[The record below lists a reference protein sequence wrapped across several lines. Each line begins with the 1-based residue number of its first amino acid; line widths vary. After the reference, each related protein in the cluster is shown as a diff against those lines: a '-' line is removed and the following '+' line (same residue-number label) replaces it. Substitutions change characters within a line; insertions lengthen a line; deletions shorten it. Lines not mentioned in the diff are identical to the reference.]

1 MWSKEKESQVLAIQ
15 QTIKLVLTYLVSCC
29 HQQMKAAFCPFWLNA
44 GPSLHIQAATFHMI
58 LEKPRHASPGSPVQS
73 EKQKTKTKT
82 GHSLLKCKYGMH
94 SVCNMFQWS
103 HTMPGLM
110 RWGYSVSIS
119 KTSFE
124 LFARI
129 QLARYK
135 TVSFMYNWTW
145 EKGSELF
152 FSHSFCCSDLSS
164 GVVGSIEKDRI
175 GKRYI
180 GFLHLWKFS

>member
-1 MWSKEKESQVLAIQ
+1 MLSSANEGSFLSFLAKCR
-15 QTIKLVLTYLVSCC
+15 TFSAYS
-29 HQQMKAAFCPFWLNA
+29 
-44 GPSLHIQAATFHMI
+44 GSHISHNFG
-58 LEKPRHASPGSPVQS
+58 EASPCITRKSCAIW
-73 EKQKTKTKT
+73 KTKTKTKT